1 MSAQHVALTDCAAQ
15 CYCRKTVVKQ
25 LAAQLQPDLEAAVKR
40 SDSPPGEAYSP
51 DAKSAARRMI
61 KNTALGYLAKLGE
74 PDIRAALLRR
84 FREASNMTDQMAAMS
99 SLADVEGGCC
109 REGHEQVCC
118 WWWRL
123 TEITMQL

>member
-1 MSAQHVALTDCAAQ
+1 M
-15 CYCRKTVVKQ
+15 VKQ

-40 SDSPPGEAYSP
+40 NDSPPGEAYSP

-99 SLADVEGGCC
+99 SLADVEGGRPERHGRVYC
-109 REGHEQVCC
+109 
-118 WWWRL
+118 
-123 TEITMQL
+123 

>member
-1 MSAQHVALTDCAAQ
+1 MLARCRALTARATLCH
-15 CYCRKTVVKQ
+15 CRKTVVKQ

-40 SDSPPGEAYSP
+40 NDSPPGEAYSP

-99 SLADVEGGCC
+99 SLADVEGGRPERHGRVYC
-109 REGHEQVCC
+109 
-118 WWWRL
+118 
-123 TEITMQL
+123 

>member
-1 MSAQHVALTDCAAQ
+1 M
-15 CYCRKTVVKQ
+15 VKQ

-51 DAKSAARRMI
+51 D
-61 KNTALGYLAKLGE
+61 ALGYLAKLGE

-99 SLADVEGGCC
+99 SLADVEGGCPA
-109 REGHEQVCC
+109 RHGQVCC
-118 WWWRL
+118 
-123 TEITMQL
+123 